1 MFKIFSQSV
10 YFYAFCCYDAT
21 MTKQDEIQ
29 SDKELIALLG
39 GSTAVA
45 KKLGLSV
52 QRVHNWLSRGI
63 PASMKLRNPKIFL
76 KKRKNDTRSNN

>member
-1 MFKIFSQSV
+1 
-10 YFYAFCCYDAT
+10 

-39 GSTAVA
+39 GSSAVA
-45 KKLGLSV
+45 KRLKISA

-63 PASMKLRNPKIFL
+63 PASMKLKNHKLFL
-76 KKRKNDTRSNN
+76 KKHK

>member
-1 MFKIFSQSV
+1 
-10 YFYAFCCYDAT
+10 

-29 SDKELIALLG
+29 SDKELIVLLG

-52 QRVHNWLSRGI
+52 QRVHNWTTRGI
-63 PASMKLRNPKIFL
+63 PASIKLKNPKIFL
-76 KKRKNDTRSNN
+76 KKRKNDTSSTN

>member
-1 MFKIFSQSV
+1 
-10 YFYAFCCYDAT
+10 

-52 QRVHNWLSRGI
+52 QRVHNWTTRGI
-63 PASMKLRNPKIFL
+63 PAFMKLRNPKMFL
-76 KKRKNDTRSNN
+76 KKRKNDTSTSY